1 MAEEPQA
8 PLDPDAM
15 MAASARRIREIER
28 EMRRVSRDDWDGLF
42 RQMGTLLTTLAQHP
56 FLRGDAEAEARLAEM
71 FLAGDLEE
79 FDRRTDR
86 LAEYVYGKLDY
97 NLALRAAAEAE
108 SQAEAAR
115 AEAVRAAQAAGQD
128 APDKPD
134 PPAAAPAPR
143 AQSPRGTQGTARRL
157 MRSGPSGDDFDL
169 GPDPDDDPDE
179 PTETPPRRQRS
190 RLRL

>member
-8 PLDPDAM
+8 PPDPDAII
-15 MAASARRIREIER
+15 AASARRIREIER
-28 EMRRVSRDDWDGLF
+28 EMRRVSRDDWDALF

-71 FLAGDLEE
+71 YLCTDLEE

-108 SQAEAAR
+108 AR
-115 AEAVRAAQAAGQD
+115 AQAAQAAGED
-128 APDKPD
+128 TPE
-134 PPAAAPAPR
+134 PAETPAAPAPR
-143 AQSPRGTQGTARRL
+143 AQAPRSTQGTARRL

-169 GPDPDDDPDE
+169 GPDPDEDPDE